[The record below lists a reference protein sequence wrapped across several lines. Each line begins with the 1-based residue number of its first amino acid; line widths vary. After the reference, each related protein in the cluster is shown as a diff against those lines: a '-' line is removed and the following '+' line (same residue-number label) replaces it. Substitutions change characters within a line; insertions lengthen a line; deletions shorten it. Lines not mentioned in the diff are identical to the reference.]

1 MADAKGPST
10 PDRRDPLRLSLLAGA
25 LLCLLLVG
33 LAHPSVAAPPLG
45 PPGWVPHLP
54 DLPLRGWGI
63 VAVQTLGYLLGAAAL
78 ILAVRRPSRLG
89 IPWPA
94 WALVGGLVLL
104 TVPFGTADHTN
115 YAAYGHILAQGGD
128 PWLTSPQAFG
138 NDAVTSLVQPP
149 WQDTPNVYGPC
160 ATALLGAA
168 AHLGGDSVRQI
179 VWLWQVVVVIAWLA
193 VRWLLVRLT
202 GRPEAVDTWW
212 TGNVLVLGAG
222 VFGAHVDLLA
232 TAGVVAAL
240 VVAQRMPSVL
250 GAGLAGVLA
259 GLAAST
265 KITAGVIALALAL
278 AWLRRCMANGRD
290 LTPIGAL
297 SHTSAMGAGALT
309 VVVPLHIWAGPHVFE
324 QVSRQSGGVSY
335 ASPWRAVYTALD
347 LGLAE
352 PTARGIASWAS
363 AALCIVLAVVIWR
376 RLVHKGDSRSGGSPY
391 PGATPSE
398 VPLPV
403 SILLALTAAYAIGAA
418 YVLPWYALPM
428 WAAVVA
434 WVGLGGTDPRLLVAL
449 ALQGTVV
456 ALGYV
461 PGRILIP
468 ETMETITL
476 AWRMVA
482 VPLATFALW
491 VWLLRSGALT
501 RSRERRAPARG

>member
-1 MADAKGPST
+1 VADAKGSSS

-25 LLCLLLVG
+25 ILSLLLVG
-33 LAHPSVAAPPLG
+33 MAHPSVAAPPLG

-54 DLPLRGWGI
+54 DLPLRGWGV

-94 WALVGGLVLL
+94 WLLVGGLVLL

-115 YAAYGHILAQGGD
+115 YAAYGHILAEGGD
-128 PWLTSPQAFG
+128 PWLTSPKDFG
-138 NDAVTSLVQPP
+138 NDAVTALVQPP
-149 WQDTPNVYGPC
+149 WQETPNVYGPV
-160 ATALLGAA
+160 ATAVLGAA
-168 AHLGGDSVRQI
+168 AHLGGDSARQI
-179 VWLWQVVVVIAWLA
+179 VWLWQVVLVVAWLA

-202 GRPEAVDTWW
+202 GRVEAVDTWW

-232 TAGVVAAL
+232 TAGIVAAL
-240 VVAQRMPSVL
+240 AVAVRMPSVL

-278 AWLRRCMANGRD
+278 AWLRSDPVRR
-290 LTPIGAL
+290 IGAL
-297 SHTSAMGAGALT
+297 AVGALA
-309 VVVPLHIWAGPHVFE
+309 VVVPLHLWAGPHVFD
-324 QVSRQSGGVSY
+324 QVARQSGGVSY

-347 LGLAE
+347 LVLAE
-352 PTARGIASWAS
+352 PTARSVASRAS
-363 AALCIVLAVVIWR
+363 ALLCIVLAVVVWR
-376 RLVHKGDSRSGGSPY
+376 RLVQKGDSWSGWSRY
-391 PGATPSE
+391 LRATPSG

-428 WAAVVA
+428 WATVVA
-434 WVGLGGTDPRLLVAL
+434 WVGLGGADPRLLVAL
-449 ALQGTVV
+449 VLQGTVV

-482 VPLATFALW
+482 VPLATVALW
-491 VWLLRSGALT
+491 VWLLRSGVLT
-501 RSRERRAPARG
+501 RARERRAPARG